1 MFYEVELRKKS
12 SSKVF
17 ELVTRSV
24 TSFAKLDFVTREFR
38 TSILY
43 GWFWIWGIRS
53 NLIKC
58 VIFFVIKTEASYI
71 LISTSLLYFNCF
83 LIFFQYFFWDKKLNK
98 IFICLI
104 FWIPHNILPDLLNR
118 EVFKI
123 LFIVTQNAYQYDP
136 VF

>member
-43 GWFWIWGIRS
+43 GWFWIWGICS